1 MRENRLRINMVNL
14 IHTNTPGVSK
24 EDGMRRAHFFVFIIL
39 LCALFGVHAGG
50 SAESGGSEDLT
61 LIEGAP
67 APFDGQKKL
76 HIAHISYLLEGEFMQ
91 MYRAGIET
99 QAEALGMRVTTLGK
113 QADPQA
119 QANFVSQ
126 AINLGV
132 DGIVIQHGL
141 TETMMGPAQEALDAG
156 IPVVAFDV
164 DLENSAIPQIAQ
176 NDPQHGRNAINQ
188 IVSDFGGDVDMAYVR
203 VAGILPLDKRDGPIQ
218 EVVDAN
224 PGVEIVAQTGTLDS
238 PISVANANQATAVLR
253 ANPNISAYL
262 APYDEFAKGIV
273 LALEELEKTDDVKV
287 YSIDI
292 STQDIEIMT
301 EPGTPWVMTSAVNP
315 AEMGAAS
322 VRALAQVMAGENVP
336 NDILVEPMIFT
347 SEMLVSEGVSNME
360 ELMDAFPAFRTSDA
374 ARSSWMPR

>member
-1 MRENRLRINMVNL
+1 MRKLIALSIVLLLTAGMV
-14 IHTNTPGVSK
+14 
-24 EDGMRRAHFFVFIIL
+24 F
-39 LCALFGVHAGG
+39 AGG
-50 SAESGGSEDLT
+50 QSESEGPVTELP
-61 LIEGAP
+61 GAP
-67 APFDGQKKL
+67 APFDGSTGRQL
-76 HIAHISYLLEGEFMQ
+76 HIAHISYLVEGEFMQ
-91 MYRAGIET
+91 MYRAGLEE
-99 QAEALGMRVTTLGK
+99 QAEKLGMRVTVLGR
-113 QADPQA
+113 QSDAQA

-164 DLENSAIPQIAQ
+164 DLQNDNIPQIAQ
-176 NDPQHGRNAINQ
+176 NDPQHGLNAINA
-188 IVSDFGGDVDMAYVR
+188 IVEDYNGDVDLAYVR

-218 EVVDAN
+218 EVVASEPN
-224 PGVEIVAQTGTLDS
+224 VNIVAQTGTLDS
-238 PISVANANQATAVLR
+238 PISVRNADQAQAVLR
-253 ANPNISAYL
+253 ANPNIQAYL

-273 LALEELEKTDDVKV
+273 LALEELDMTEDVRV

-301 EPGTPWVMTSAVNP
+301 QPGSPWVMTSAVNP
-315 AEMGAAS
+315 AEMGAVS

-347 SEMLVSEGVSNME
+347 SEMLVESGVQNMD
-360 ELMDAFPAFRTSDA
+360 ELIEAFPEFASSDA
-374 ARSSWMPR
+374 ARSSWMPE